1 MQHVSPFPPAPGRS
15 RRRGQAMVEFALTA
29 TLLFLLL
36 FGIIEVSRGI
46 LTINMLSN
54 GAREAA
60 HYAALHP
67 EQDAA
72 TLTANAHSRVVDA
85 SLGLADP
92 ATLQTQIDCPSCRG
106 GASEC
111 LDPALLPADSPPPS
125 GPACDALAQR
135 LTVTA
140 TVAYVFTTVAP
151 IPGLSNGIPIVFS
164 STAQR
169 ER

>member
-1 MQHVSPFPPAPGRS
+1 
-15 RRRGQAMVEFALTA
+15 MVEFALTA
-29 TLLFLLL
+29 TLLFLLV
-36 FGIIEVSRGI
+36 FGIIEVSRAI
-46 LTINMLSN
+46 LTVNTLSN

-92 ATLQTQIDCPSCRG
+92 ALIQTQIDCPSCRG
-106 GASEC
+106 GATEC
-111 LDPALLPADSPPPS
+111 LDPALVSPPPP

-140 TVAYVFTTVAP
+140 TVAYTFTTVAP
-151 IPGLSNGIPIVFS
+151 IPGLTNGIPIVFS

>member
-1 MQHVSPFPPAPGRS
+1 MLRATLFPPAPRRGRC
-15 RRRGQAMVEFALTA
+15 GQAMVEFALTA
-29 TLLFLLL
+29 TLLFLLV
-36 FGIIEVSRGI
+36 FAIIEVSRAI
-46 LTINMLSN
+46 LIINTLSN

-72 TLTANAHSRVVDA
+72 TLTANAHSRVADA
-85 SLGLADP
+85 GLGVADP
-92 ATLQTQIDCPSCRG
+92 ATLQVQVDCPSCRG

-111 LDPALLPADSPPPS
+111 IDPALLPTPVP

-140 TVAYVFTTVAP
+140 TVAYTFTTAAP
-151 IPGLSNGIPIVFS
+151 IPGLTNGIPIVFS

>member
-1 MQHVSPFPPAPGRS
+1 MQHTPLFPLVP
-15 RRRGQAMVEFALTA
+15 RRRQRGQAMVEFALTA

-46 LTINMLSN
+46 LTVNLLSN

-67 EQDAA
+67 EQDAT
-72 TLTANAHSRVVDA
+72 TLTTNARDHVITVT
-85 SLGLADP
+85 LGLADS
-92 ATLQTQIDCPSCRG
+92 AILQTQIICPSCRNG
-106 GASEC
+106 SSEC
-111 LDPALLPADSPPPS
+111 LDPALLPRNSPPPQ

-140 TVAYVFTTVAP
+140 TVAYTFTTVAP
-151 IPGLSNGIPIVFS
+151 IPGLSNGIPIMFS
-164 STAQR
+164 STALR

>member
-1 MQHVSPFPPAPGRS
+1 MQHTRPIPPAPRRG
-15 RRRGQAMVEFALTA
+15 RRGQAMVEFALTA
-29 TLLFLLL
+29 TLLFLLV

-67 EQDAA
+67 ELDAA
-72 TLTANAHSRVVDA
+72 TLTANAHSRVVEA

-92 ATLQTQIDCPSCRG
+92 AALQTQVDCPSCRG

-111 LDPALLPADSPPPS
+111 LDPALLVPPAP
-125 GPACDALAQR
+125 GPVCDALAQR

-140 TVAYVFTTVAP
+140 TVAYTFTTVAP
-151 IPGLSNGIPIVFS
+151 IPGLTNGIPIVFS

>member
-1 MQHVSPFPPAPGRS
+1 
-15 RRRGQAMVEFALTA
+15 MVEFALTA
-29 TLLFLLL
+29 TLLFLLV

-67 EQDAA
+67 ELDAA
-72 TLTANAHSRVVDA
+72 TLTANAHSRVVEA

-92 ATLQTQIDCPSCRG
+92 AALQTQVDCPSCRG
-106 GASEC
+106 GPAQC
-111 LDPALLPADSPPPS
+111 LDPALLSPPAS
-125 GPACDALAQR
+125 GPVCDALAQR

-140 TVAYVFTTVAP
+140 TVAYTFTTVAP
-151 IPGLSNGIPIVFS
+151 VPGLTNGIPIVFS

>member
-1 MQHVSPFPPAPGRS
+1 MHHAPPIPPAPRH

-29 TLLFLLL
+29 TLLFLLV

-46 LTINMLSN
+46 LTVNMLSN

-67 EQDAA
+67 ELDAA

-111 LDPALLPADSPPPS
+111 LDPALLSPPAS
-125 GPACDALAQR
+125 GPVCDALAQR
-135 LTVTA
+135 LTVTS
-140 TVAYVFTTVAP
+140 TVAYTFTTVAP
-151 IPGLSNGIPIVFS
+151 IPGLTNGIPIVFS

>member
-1 MQHVSPFPPAPGRS
+1 MQHAPLFLPAPRR

-29 TLLFLLL
+29 TLLFLLVV
-36 FGIIEVSRGI
+36 GIIEVSRGI

-67 EQDAA
+67 ELDAA

-92 ATLQTQIDCPSCRG
+92 AALQTQIDCPSCRG
-106 GASEC
+106 GAAEC
-111 LDPALLPADSPPPS
+111 LDPALVPPPAVP

-140 TVAYVFTTVAP
+140 TVAYTFTTVAP
-151 IPGLSNGIPIVFS
+151 IPGLTNGIPIVFS